1 MKLKKSDFFMDV
13 GRFQTIVSVV
23 IILLYFID
31 GLYGLFFKGNLK
43 NLLENKIILVVFVVF
58 FIVSFI
64 SSLWYLCKFSNN
76 RNYNSNSKDYIKL
89 VSLIREI
96 NYTLSLVII
105 WIGIEI
111 LAKFLIDIP
120 ELLTSIIVLLILIRF
135 YISILGILLGLR
147 KLVLLLIIP
156 LMVIVIYIIGLF
168 DISFWALV
176 SSLLVIW
183 NFVNSEEILVLLSKG
198 KEINHIPKSWRYVW
212 KRNKIASYVITT
224 YVYLALIIS
233 KYFESEGMSVLDR
246 ANIRVNTLSLL
257 MLGLVCICIIY
268 HGLKHLWNNNKKIR
282 DCLSNKLRVSPFIQI
297 VSFFNFFKQY
307 KIFVNY
313 NKKEKK

>member
-1 MKLKKSDFFMDV
+1 MVLKIRNFFKDV
-13 GRFQTIVSVV
+13 SFFQTIISIVAL
-23 IILLYFID
+23 LLYFINI
-31 GLYGLFFKGNLK
+31 LFFKGELK
-43 NLLENKIILVVFVVF
+43 TFLENTNWCVVII
-58 FIVSFI
+58 IFI
-64 SSLWYLCKFSNN
+64 SSVRYLHKF
-76 RNYNSNSKDYIKL
+76 RKIENYNSNSKEYIKL

-96 NYTLSLVII
+96 NYTLSLVITYGTI
-105 WIGIEI
+105 AKI
-111 LAKFLIDIP
+111 LVTSSVEVP
-120 ELLTSIIVLLILIRF
+120 EYFTSIVILTILIRF
-135 YISILGILLGLR
+135 YISTLAILLELR

-224 YVYLALIIS
+224 YIYLALIIS

-246 ANIRVNTLSLL
+246 ANIRVNILALL
-257 MLGLVCICIIY
+257 MFILTLFYIMY
-268 HGLKHLWNNNKKIR
+268 HGLKYLGKNNKKIYNF
-282 DCLSNKLRVSPFIQI
+282 LSNLSKESPFIQMI
-297 VSFFNFFKQY
+297 GAVKFYKQH
-307 KIFVNY
+307 KIFVNID